1 MATKLTLSI
10 EEQVIESA
18 KEYAKKQGRSLSSIV
33 EEYLKSIGKYK
44 QRTNNTE
51 LHPLVEELCGSVKIP
66 NDKSYDEIL
75 GEALIEKYSKR

>member
-33 EEYLKSIGKYK
+33 EEYLNQLVII
-44 QRTNNTE
+44 NNE
-51 LHPLVEELCGSVKIP
+51 QIIRNYIH
-66 NDKSYDEIL
+66 
-75 GEALIEKYSKR
+75 